1 MTPDDTKGTLHGPS
15 TGISGVSPEV
25 AVYDERVSSYVISGL
40 LEPLTELM
48 RRDGITKDDF
58 WLPCPTQRSSSAPP
72 ARTRDCGSRVSN
84 TVAITRSGG
93 RAE

>member
-1 MTPDDTKGTLHGPS
+1 M
-15 TGISGVSPEV
+15 GILQKLMLAIAGGVSPEV

-72 ARTRDCGSRVSN
+72 APYEGLRVAG
-84 TVAITRSGG
+84 VEYGCDHQKR
-93 RAE
+93 R